1 MKSLATLAQNFP
13 ASIES
18 TTLPLLFHALPD
30 SSPPMAD
37 ASGRDKYRSVLSSVA
52 ELCFLPALFEILVIR
67 TLNKLDVIAS
77 LSPEGEQREC
87 EVAYSFDILNTLH
100 GVIVKKLEAKHADVV
115 KHFDTVIPR
124 LTGLAVEAS
133 KGRVGGGVP
142 VWRDKRLL
150 GLLGKVVDRLV
161 WELPAE

>member
-1 MKSLATLAQNFP
+1 
-13 ASIES
+13 
-18 TTLPLLFHALPD
+18 
-30 SSPPMAD
+30 MAD

-77 LSPEGEQREC
+77 STPEGEQREC
-87 EVAYSFDILNTLH
+87 EVAYSFDILNTLY
-100 GVIVKKLEAKHADVV
+100 GVIVKKLEAKHTDVI
-115 KHFDTVIPR
+115 KHFDTVVPR

-150 GLLGKVVDRLV
+150 GLVGKIVDRLV
-161 WELPAE
+161 SELPAE